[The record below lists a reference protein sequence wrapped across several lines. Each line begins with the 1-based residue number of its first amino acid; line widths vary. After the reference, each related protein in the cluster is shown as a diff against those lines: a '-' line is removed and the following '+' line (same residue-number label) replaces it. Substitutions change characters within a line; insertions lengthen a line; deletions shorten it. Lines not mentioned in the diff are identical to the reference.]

1 MPVVRE
7 TGFRSKLGTEMR
19 QITCAVLV
27 IAAGLTARGQEWRQS
42 SPRPEVAPKYS
53 RTGAELTLEGAGN
66 PGVFGGW
73 EQVLPSIQAGQWYR
87 LTGQY
92 RAAGL
97 GYEPLQVPVKLDWQN
112 AQGHR
117 AGQPDYAWRVEG
129 SGEWRTVSLEAPAPE
144 GAVSARLQLLLQN
157 APQGRV
163 SWKDWKLEPIAAP
176 KARPVRVAA
185 IRLRPRGADPV
196 TRFMEVSEAKVPQG
210 TDVILLPEGITVV
223 GTNKGYAE
231 VAEPVPG
238 PTTKRLGELAKQKGA
253 WVVAGLYEKE
263 GALVY
268 NTAVLIDRAGRYIG
282 RYRKVYIPREEL
294 EGGIT
299 PGSEFPVFQADFGK
313 VGMMIC
319 WDVQYADP
327 ARGLALRGAE
337 LILMPIWGGNETLA
351 KARAIE
357 NHLFLASSGYDFPSL
372 IIDPAGET
380 LARSEDDGT
389 VALSTI
395 DLNRRYLDP
404 WLGDMKARFF
414 RELRGDVTVDPVG
427 RR

>member
-1 MPVVRE
+1 MIP
-7 TGFRSKLGTEMR
+7 
-19 QITCAVLV
+19 
-27 IAAGLTARGQEWRQS
+27 AACLAAWGQEWREW

-53 RTGAELTLEGAGN
+53 RTGDELTLEGGDN

-73 EQVLPSIQAGQWYR
+73 EQTLPGVQAGQWYR
-87 LTGQY
+87 LSGQY
-92 RAAGL
+92 RATGL
-97 GYEPLQVPVKLDWQN
+97 GYEPLQVPVRLDWQT
-112 AQGHR
+112 AKGGR
-117 AGQPDYAWRVEG
+117 AGQPDYAWKVEG
-129 SGEWRTVSLEAPAPE
+129 DGEWRSVSMEAPAPE
-144 GAVSARLQLLLQN
+144 GAIAAKLQLWLQN
-157 APQGRV
+157 APQARV
-163 SWKDWKLEPIAAP
+163 SWKNWKLEPVAAP
-176 KARPVRVAA
+176 KPRSVKLAA
-185 IRLRPRGADPV
+185 IRLHPKGPDPV
-196 TRFMEVSEAKVPQG
+196 ARFLEISEAKTPQG

-223 GTNKGYAE
+223 GTGKSYAD
-231 VAEPVPG
+231 VAEAVPG
-238 PTTKRLGELAKQKGA
+238 PTTKKLGELAVRKKA
-253 WVVAGLYEKE
+253 WVVAGVYERE
-263 GALVY
+263 GRLIY
-268 NTAVLIDRAGRYIG
+268 NTAVLIDRNGQLAG

-372 IIDPAGET
+372 VIDPAGET
-380 LARSEDDGT
+380 LARTEVDGT
-389 VALSTI
+389 VALTTI

-404 WLGDMKARFF
+404 WLGDMKARYF
-414 RELRGDVTVDPVG
+414 RELRGDVAVDPAG

>member
-1 MPVVRE
+1 MRPIFLLA
-7 TGFRSKLGTEMR
+7 TGLLAPAAVWSQVWTEW
-19 QITCAVLV
+19 A
-27 IAAGLTARGQEWRQS
+27 
-42 SPRPEVAPKYS
+42 PRPEVAPKYS
-53 RTGAELTLEGAGN
+53 RDGGLLTLAGGGN

-73 EQVLPSIQAGQWYR
+73 QQVVTDVRPGQWYR
-87 LTGQY
+87 MSGEY
-92 RAAGL
+92 RADGL
-97 GYEPLQVPVKLDWQN
+97 TYEPLQVPMRIEWQD

-117 AGQPDYAWRVEG
+117 AGQPDYAWRVDG
-129 SGEWRTVSLEAPAPE
+129 SGAWRQVTLDAPAPA
-144 GAVSARLQLLLQN
+144 GAAAARLQLWLQN
-157 APQGRV
+157 AAAGRV
-163 SWKDWKLEPIAAP
+163 SFRNWKLAPVEAP
-176 KARPVRVAA
+176 KPRPVKLAA
-185 IRLRPRGADPV
+185 IRLHPKGPDPV
-196 TRFMEVSEAKVPQG
+196 ARFVELSTTQVPAG

-223 GTNKGYAE
+223 GTNKTYAD

-238 PTTKRLGELAKQKGA
+238 PTTQRLGDLARTKNA
-253 WVVAGLYEKE
+253 WVVAGVYERE
-263 GALVY
+263 GRLIY
-268 NTAVLIDRAGRYIG
+268 NTAVLIDRAGRLAG

-299 PGSEFPVFQADFGK
+299 PGSDFPAFDTDFGK

-380 LARSEDDGT
+380 LARTEQDGT
-389 VALSTI
+389 VALATV

-414 RELRGDVTVDPVG
+414 RELRGDVQVDPPG